1 MNFFDN
7 KKMKD
12 TIFYLI
18 HNNAINRIEIREK
31 IKFLIESLDFDLVEI
46 FHQESLSNIKSTI
59 KNKFLIIKIQFLRL
73 IHINYKIKNG
83 NFIKLSESYLQFFFK
98 IFKLLIKIILQK
110 KQEDLS
116 YFKHL
121 KIEQLVTKKHIKA
134 WEEFLKTE
142 NYLMVVFEDDA
153 LVKHNSAKRLK
164 DLLKSLENLDFEYLF
179 IDLAGGYNYKEVV
192 PKDNILKN
200 NKNDIYIEGLFTN
213 TACSYLMNRCLVEKL
228 YKEFAASDLYVNF
241 PIDNLMN
248 KLNTKLKNP
257 KQTLSLH
264 FHNPIFTHG
273 SFEGKVK
280 SWQCN

>member
-83 NFIKLSESYLQFFFK
+83 NFIKLSESYLQFFLK
-98 IFKLLIKIILQK
+98 IKLLIKIILQK

-153 LVKHNSAKRLK
+153 LMLHNSAKRLK

-192 PKDNILKN
+192 PKDNILKII
-200 NKNDIYIEGLFTN
+200 KTTYT
-213 TACSYLMNRCLVEKL
+213 
-228 YKEFAASDLYVNF
+228 
-241 PIDNLMN
+241 
-248 KLNTKLKNP
+248 
-257 KQTLSLH
+257 
-264 FHNPIFTHG
+264 
-273 SFEGKVK
+273 
-280 SWQCN
+280 